1 VGHRLYWGGG
11 QRGAFGF
18 CDPCFG
24 LIGGHGCV
32 WTARFGQSKE
42 ALTMAKRDPEFRK
55 AVLEADFHECV
66 ICGSTEMLEA
76 DHMRNMR

>member
-1 VGHRLYWGGG
+1 
-11 QRGAFGF
+11 
-18 CDPCFG
+18 
-24 LIGGHGCV
+24 
-32 WTARFGQSKE
+32 
-42 ALTMAKRDPEFRK
+42 MAKRDPEFRK